1 VRPSSRH
8 PDRPILIT
16 EAPINVD
23 DEYNRRRKRYLIMMI
38 IRALCIIGAATTFTY
53 SGWLAAAFVAAALVL
68 PWSAVLIANDRPPK
82 QALRFRRFLPGHHV
96 GNELTAAPDSSG
108 TGDRHDR
115 QPGPAGRHDRQP
127 DADGRH
133 DRQSGADGRHDW
145 QRDADGRFDP
155 AQPGERPAETASP
168 RIIDL

>member
-1 VRPSSRH
+1 METVRPSSRSS
-8 PDRPILIT
+8 DRPVLIT

-68 PWSAVLIANDRPPK
+68 PWMAVLIANDRPPK
-82 QALRFRRFLPGHHV
+82 QEVRFRRFLPGT
-96 GNELTAAPDSSG
+96 GQQELPSGSAAGSQQSE
-108 TGDRHDR
+108 
-115 QPGPAGRHDRQP
+115 AGRSGSQ
-127 DADGRH
+127 
-133 DRQSGADGRHDW
+133 QSGAYRSEANRSDQGKFR
-145 QRDADGRFDP
+145 
-155 AQPGERPAETASP
+155 PGEQPRPAGPGKPPEP